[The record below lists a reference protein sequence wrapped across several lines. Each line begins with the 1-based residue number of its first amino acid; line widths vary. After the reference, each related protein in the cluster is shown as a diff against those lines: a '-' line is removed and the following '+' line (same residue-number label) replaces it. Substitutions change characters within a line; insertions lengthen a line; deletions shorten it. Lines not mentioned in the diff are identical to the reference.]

1 MENNL
6 HKYLQFVE
14 VSVKEIA
21 FPTKPASLYQPMS
34 YILDL
39 GGKRVRPVLT
49 LIACEVFGTEFQRA
63 KNASL
68 AIELFH
74 NFSLIH
80 DDIMDNAPLRRGKP
94 TVHQKWNQNI
104 AILSGDGMLIEAYKL
119 LHHYSPEISHSLAA
133 IFNKTASD
141 VCEGQQL
148 DMDFETLKQVFI
160 SDYLEMI
167 RLKTAVLLG
176 CSLQMGAI
184 VGGASK
190 ENQEDV
196 YAFGM
201 NLGIAFQ
208 LQDDILDLYADQ
220 AKFGKQVGGDILCNK
235 KTYLLLKAFEDANSD
250 QKEMLSKMISE
261 KNPDQKITL
270 AKTIFAELNIREKA
284 ESKMNEYYELALKN
298 LAHLKVDSSHKKP
311 LQDLAEFLM
320 SRQN

>member
-1 MENNL
+1 MENSL
-6 HKYLQFVE
+6 HKYLQFIE
-14 VSVKEIA
+14 VSVKEIT
-21 FPTKPASLYQPMS
+21 FPPKPASLYQPMS
-34 YILDL
+34 YILNL

-49 LIACEVFGTEFQRA
+49 LIACDVFGTDFQKA
-63 KNASL
+63 KNAAL

-94 TVHQKWNQNI
+94 TVHQKWNQSI
-104 AILSGDGMLIEAYKL
+104 AILSGDGMIIEAYKL
-119 LHHYSPEISHSLAA
+119 LHNYFPETSHTLTGV
-133 IFNKTASD
+133 FNKTALE

-148 DMDFETLKQVFI
+148 DMDFETLSQVSI

-184 VGGASK
+184 VGGASQ
-190 ENQEDV
+190 ENQEDI

-220 AKFGKQVGGDILCNK
+220 AKFGKQVGGDVLSNK
-235 KTYLLLKAFEDANSD
+235 KTYLLLKAFEDANPD
-250 QKEMLSKMISE
+250 QEEMLIKMASE
-261 KNPDQKITL
+261 KNPEQKIAL
-270 AKTIFAELNIREKA
+270 AKTAFAELNIREKA
-284 ESKMNEYYELALKN
+284 ESKMNDYYQLALKN
-298 LAHLKVDSSHKKP
+298 LAHLKVDSSQKKP